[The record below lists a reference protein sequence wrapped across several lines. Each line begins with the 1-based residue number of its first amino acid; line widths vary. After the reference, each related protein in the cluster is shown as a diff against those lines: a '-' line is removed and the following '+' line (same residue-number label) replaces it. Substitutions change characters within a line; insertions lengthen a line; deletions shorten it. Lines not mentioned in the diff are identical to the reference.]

1 MRRRELSYVINK
13 HKKQEAE
20 GNSVEKA
27 DEDTDQSGSTDDE
40 EQSEI
45 DTTLIDE
52 NGQWRLEIRETVVN
66 AIGSDYCVPKFYT
79 TGSPNCLRA
88 LEGKYECSVPDVVR
102 NYIRKSETET
112 EEAELMEAVDDGL
125 EKIYTDEESLRFLYS
140 SGLSQAQIAR
150 RLGCGANTITKW
162 MDHHGILTG
171 EHSEHYSLNGE
182 SIDIDLD
189 DVGTD
194 NNDWVMDE
202 DTLRELVDA
211 GLSLSEMADRLNEPA
226 HVIYVQLD
234 RHGIIDK

>member
-20 GNSVEKA
+20 RNSVEET
-27 DEDTDQSGSTDDE
+27 DEDTDPSGSNNDE
-40 EQSEI
+40 EESEI

-52 NGQWRLEIRETVVN
+52 NGQWRLEIRGTVVN
-66 AIGSDYCVPKFYT
+66 AIGADYCVPKFYT

-88 LEGKYECSVPDVVR
+88 LEGKYECSVSEVVH
-102 NYIRKSETET
+102 NYIKKSETEAR
-112 EEAELMEAVDDGL
+112 EAELMEAVDAGL
-125 EKIYTDEESLRFLYS
+125 EKVYTDEESLRFLYS

-150 RLGCGANTITKW
+150 RLGCEANIITKW
-162 MDHHGILTG
+162 MDYHDILTG

-182 SIDIDLD
+182 SIDVDLD
-189 DVGTD
+189 DIGTND
-194 NNDWVMDE
+194 DDWVMDE
-202 DTLRELVDA
+202 DTLRELADA

-234 RHGIIDK
+234 RHGIVDG